1 AGEFSSVRLVE
12 PPNGDF
18 ARTVARLLVFSSWR
32 LGLFTRLG
40 RSRDPVLAAVAVKGA
55 RELAYH
61 RDYAARWI
69 IRPGDGTAYS
79 RERMIDGLAAV
90 WPDVGELFVA
100 SRIDQRMVA
109 AGVGV
114 DPAETREEFDAVV
127 DQVLS
132 EAALDRPVADVG
144 EVGSVRAGH
153 TE

>member
-1 AGEFSSVRLVE
+1 LLGQARLLLARSGQAEGRGRGEDALAYFRDAGEFSSVRLVE

-69 IRPGDGTAYS
+69 IRLGDGTAYS

-109 AGVGV
+109 A
-114 DPAETREEFDAVV
+114 
-127 DQVLS
+127 
-132 EAALDRPVADVG
+132 
-144 EVGSVRAGH
+144 
-153 TE
+153 